1 MFLEARGDGP
11 EVRERAEDH
20 SQRLHGGNS
29 ILVFR
34 ILLFGNGP
42 DAKQPLAT
50 ATNQWFAAL
59 YDCMRRSTGFSG
71 YSRQIARPKGDIC
84 PSGGQCPMKMRTMN
98 LL

>member
-1 MFLEARGDGP
+1 MSLEARGDGP

-20 SQRLHGGNS
+20 SQRLHGGKS

-50 ATNQWFAAL
+50 ATNQWSAVL
-59 YDCMRRSTGFSG
+59 YDGMR
-71 YSRQIARPKGDIC
+71 
-84 PSGGQCPMKMRTMN
+84 
-98 LL
+98 